1 MKAIK
6 VLLVIIFATLLL
18 TMGYATFLE
27 QAGGSSYASEHV
39 YATPWFFVMWAALA
53 VASIIILW
61 RERLWRRASVF
72 MLHASLLV
80 ILAGSAVTWFT
91 ASEGLMH
98 IRRGDT
104 QGHFLCQGRVR
115 PLPFTLTLHEFTI
128 DYYPGSHAP
137 ADFVST
143 VICQGDTVRISMN
156 HILQRQGY
164 RLFQSSFDP
173 DQQGTVLSVRYDPY
187 GTPLTYFGYALLALS
202 MLWVL
207 LARGE
212 EFRRLLRQ
220 LSQSRTVLMVVLL
233 MSAIAVRAR
242 SVPTISQEKAE
253 QAARMQIIYN
263 DRVAPLS
270 TLAHD
275 FLQKV
280 YGRSSY
286 KGLSPE
292 QVIYGWL
299 SRPDAWKQEPMI
311 KIKDARLRQQL
322 GIEGQYA
329 TFSELFDGDDYRLM
343 PLIEANGN
351 RPDKAMTELDEKV
364 GLIVML
370 TEGQLIVP
378 RPTDVAPLSEA
389 KVTAEILYNTIPFS
403 KILFMVCLT
412 LGFITFFLMLY
423 SSTRKNGSTLFT
435 IHYPLFTIHYSLFTT
450 LLWTLFLFHL
460 FGYCLRWYVSGRIPL
475 GNGYETMIF
484 MALAVLTVTLLLHR
498 RFPFILPFGLL
509 LAGFTLLVS
518 HLSQM
523 SPQITH
529 LMPVLSSPLLT
540 SHVSIIMMAYA
551 LLAFITLNGLYALV
565 LIAIG
570 RSDNTATLTLLS
582 RLMLYPAV
590 FFLAAGIFLGALWAN
605 VSWGR
610 YWSWDPKETWALIT
624 LMVYAVAFHSES
636 IPALRR
642 PAVFHAYLVIAFLA
656 VLMTYFGVNYFLGGM
671 HSYA

>member
-1 MKAIK
+1 MKTIK
-6 VLLVIIFATLLL
+6 LLLVIIFAALLL

-27 QAGGSSYASEHV
+27 QAGGSSYASERV
-39 YATPWFFVMWAALA
+39 YATPWFFAMWATLA

-61 RERLWRRASVF
+61 REKLWRRASVF

-80 ILAGSAVTWFT
+80 ILAGAATTWFT
-91 ASEGLMH
+91 ASEGLLH
-98 IRRGDT
+98 LRQGDT
-104 QGHFLCQGRVR
+104 QNHYLSEGRMKQ
-115 PLPFTLTLHEFTI
+115 LPFALTLHAFTI

-137 ADFVST
+137 SDFIST
-143 VICQGDTVRISMN
+143 VVCQGDTVCISMN
-156 HILQRQGY
+156 HIMQRDGY

-187 GTPLTYFGYALLALS
+187 GTPLTYFGYALLGLS

-207 LARGE
+207 LSRGE

-220 LSQSRTVLMVVLL
+220 LATRRTAPLALFLL
-233 MSAIAVRAR
+233 FTAAEASAR

-253 QAARMQIIYN
+253 KAARMQIVYN

-275 FLQKV
+275 FVQKI

-286 KGLSPE
+286 KGLSAE

-299 SRPDAWKQEPMI
+299 SHPETWKDEPMI
-311 KIKDARLRQQL
+311 RIKDGSLRRRL

-329 TFSELFDGDDYRLM
+329 SLAQLFDGDDYRLM

-351 RPDKAMTELDEKV
+351 KPDKAMQELDEKV

-370 TEGQLIVP
+370 TSGELIVP
-378 RPTDVAPLSEA
+378 KPAHVTPLSDT
-389 KVTAEILYNTIPFS
+389 KVSAEILYNTIPFS
-403 KILFMVCLT
+403 KILFIVCLT
-412 LGFITFFLMLY
+412 LGFLTFFLMLY
-423 SSTRKNGSTLFT
+423 ASSRKSDSTLFT
-435 IHYPLFTIHYSLFTT
+435 IHYPLFTI
-450 LLWTLFLFHL
+450 LLWVLFLFHL
-460 FGYCLRWYVSGRIPL
+460 TGYCLRWYISGRIPL
-475 GNGYETMIF
+475 GNGYETMVF
-484 MALAVLTVTLLLHR
+484 MALAILFITLLLHR

-523 SPQITH
+523 NPQITH

-551 LLAFITLNGLYALV
+551 LLAFMMLNGIYALM
-565 LIAIG
+565 L
-570 RSDNTATLTLLS
+570 TAVDRKADIETLTLLN

-605 VSWGR
+605 ISWGR
-610 YWSWDPKETWALIT
+610 YWSWDPKEVWALIT
-624 LMVYAVAFHSES
+624 LMVYAVAFHQQS

-642 PAVFHAYLVIAFLA
+642 PTVFHAYLIVAFLA

>member
-1 MKAIK
+1 MKIVKTLLAT
-6 VLLVIIFATLLL
+6 VYAALLLV
-18 TMGYATFLE
+18 MGYATFLT
-27 QAGGSSYASEHV
+27 QSDGQQYASDHV
-39 YATPWFFVMWAALA
+39 YASPWFFGLWALLALL
-53 VASIIILW
+53 SLWYLW
-61 RERLWRRASVF
+61 RRQLWRRASVGL
-72 MLHASLLV
+72 LHVSFLV
-80 ILAGSAVTWFT
+80 ILAGAATTWLT
-91 ASEGLMH
+91 ASEGLLH
-98 IRRGDT
+98 IRQGDT
-104 QGHFLCQGRVR
+104 QDHYLADGRLL
-115 PLPFTLTLHEFTI
+115 PLPFALKLHQFAI

-137 ADFVST
+137 SDFVST
-143 VICQGDTVRISMN
+143 LICEGDTVSISMN
-156 HILQRQGY
+156 HIMQREGY
-164 RLFQSSFDP
+164 RLYQSSFDP
-173 DQQGTVLSVRYDPY
+173 DRQGTILSVRYDPW
-187 GTPLTYFGYALLALS
+187 GTPLTYFGYALLGLS
-202 MLWVL
+202 MVWVL

-212 EFRRLLRQ
+212 EFRSLLRQ
-220 LSQSRTVLMVVLL
+220 LSQSRTALIALL
-233 MSAIAVRAR
+233 LSIGGAVSAR
-242 SVPTISQEKAE
+242 SVPTISQEKAR
-253 QAARMQIIYN
+253 QAARMQIVYN

-286 KGLSPE
+286 KGLSAE
-292 QVIYGWL
+292 QVVYGWL

-311 KIKDARLRQQL
+311 RIKDSRLRQQL

-329 TFSELFDGDDYRLM
+329 SLAQLFSGDDYRLM

-378 RPTDVAPLSEA
+378 RPADVAPLSEA
-389 KVTAEILYNTIPFS
+389 KVSAEILYNTIPFS
-403 KILFMVCLT
+403 KILFMACLS

-423 SSTRKNGSTLFT
+423 RSSHSKSGTQLSSFHFPLSTAL
-435 IHYPLFTIHYSLFTT
+435 LT
-450 LLWTLFLFHL
+450 LLFLFHL
-460 FGYCLRWYVSGRIPL
+460 AGYCLRWYVSGRIPL

-484 MALAVLTVTLLLHR
+484 MALVILFITLVLHR
-498 RFPFILPFGLL
+498 RFTFILPFGLM

-523 SPQITH
+523 NPQITH

-540 SHVSIIMMAYA
+540 LHVSIIMMAYA
-551 LLAFITLNGLYALV
+551 LLAFMMLGGIYALI

-570 RSDNTATLTLLS
+570 RSDDIETLTLLS

-590 FFLAAGIFLGALWAN
+590 FFLAAGIFLGAIWAN
-605 VSWGR
+605 VSWGS
-610 YWSWDPKETWALIT
+610 YWSWDPKEVWALIT
-624 LMVYAVAFHSES
+624 LMIYALPFHRQS
-636 IPALRR
+636 IPQLQR
-642 PAVFHAYLVIAFLA
+642 PAVLHAYLVIAFLA